1 MTNLYEQLSC
11 EQFAP
16 LISAMIDGE
25 LELDASVQL
34 NEHLESCE
42 TCQQRA
48 ATFRE
53 LDSLVFQSADPC
65 SGEPVP
71 MVAPL
76 KFQAKVQPRSFSQTM
91 MRWLPLATAAAILVG
106 LMVTTFPSNRSTV
119 TAEQIARPLA
129 ELEMINADHR
139 ESQERMRKMM
149 ELDLR
154 ALKLEL
160 GQLDEGGGEAV
171 ASQKKQL
178 EQHLDQL
185 IERVNQFGQ

>member
-25 LELDASVQL
+25 LELDAAVQL
-34 NEHLESCE
+34 NEHLESCQA
-42 TCQQRA
+42 CQQRA
-48 ATFRE
+48 ARFRQ
-53 LDSLVFQSADPC
+53 LDGLVFQNSQPLSGKPLAKTVVTKFSA
-65 SGEPVP
+65 
-71 MVAPL
+71 A
-76 KFQAKVQPRSFSQTM
+76 QPHSLTRTL
-91 MRWLPLATAAAILVG
+91 MRWVPLATAAAILVG
-106 LMVTTFPSNRSTV
+106 LMVATFPSSRSTV

-139 ESQERMRKMM
+139 ESQERMRKIM

-160 GQLDEGGGEAV
+160 AQLDENNGEAV
-171 ASQKKQL
+171 TTQKKQL
-178 EQHLDQL
+178 EQHVDQL
-185 IERVNQFGQ
+185 IERVNQFGN